1 MKIAVLGTGMVG
13 QALASKLV
21 ERGHDVRMGSRTA
34 DNAAATTWAEQAG
47 ERGTHGTFADAAAFG
62 EVVFLCTLGA
72 ASVEVVESVGAS
84 TWAGKVLV
92 DVSNPLDF
100 SEGMPPLLF
109 TERNESLGQRVQRAA
124 PGARVVK
131 ALNTVNCLLM
141 VDASRVPGEHDL
153 FICGD
158 DEGAKETVRT
168 IVSRDFGWTII
179 HDLGPLAMARTTE
192 MLLPLW
198 AQLYARLG
206 SPDFNF
212 HVQRR
217 A

>member
-1 MKIAVLGTGMVG
+1 MKIAVLGTGVVG
-13 QALASKLV
+13 QAIASKLI
-21 ERGHDVRMGSRTA
+21 ERGHEVRMGSRTA

-47 ERGTHGTFADAAAFG
+47 ERASHGTFADAADFG

-72 ASVEVVESVGAS
+72 ASVNVVESVGAAAWQS
-84 TWAGKVLV
+84 KVLV

-100 SEGMPPLLF
+100 SAGMPPLLF
-109 TERNESLGQRVQRAA
+109 TERDESLGQRVQRAA
-124 PGARVVK
+124 PSARVVK

-153 FICGD
+153 FVCGD
-158 DEGAKETVRT
+158 DEAAKELVKGILT
-168 IVSRDFGWTII
+168 RDFGWSIV

-198 AQLYARLG
+198 AQLYGQLG
-206 SPDFNF
+206 TPDFNF
-212 HVQRR
+212 HVRR
-217 A
+217 

>member
-13 QALASKLV
+13 RAIASKLI
-21 ERGHDVRMGSRTA
+21 ERGHEVRMGSRTA
-34 DNAAATTWAEQAG
+34 DNAAATTWAQQAG
-47 ERGTHGTFADAAAFG
+47 ERASHGTFADAADFG

-72 ASVEVVESVGAS
+72 ASVNVVESVGAAS
-84 TWAGKVLV
+84 WQGKVLV

-100 SEGMPPLLF
+100 SAGMPPLLF
-109 TERNESLGQRVQRAA
+109 TERDESLGQRVQRAA
-124 PGARVVK
+124 PSARVVK

-158 DEGAKETVRT
+158 DEAAKE
-168 IVSRDFGWTII
+168 IVKGILTRDFGWSIV

-198 AQLYARLG
+198 AQLYGQLG
-206 SPDFNF
+206 TPDFNF
-212 HVQRR
+212 HVQR
-217 A
+217 

>member
-13 QALASKLV
+13 RAIASKLI
-21 ERGHDVRMGSRTA
+21 ERGHEVRMGSRTA
-34 DNAAATTWAEQAG
+34 DNAAATTWAQQAG
-47 ERGTHGTFADAAAFG
+47 ERASHGTFADAADFG

-72 ASVEVVESVGAS
+72 ASVNVVESVGAAS
-84 TWAGKVLV
+84 WQGKVLV

-100 SEGMPPLLF
+100 SAGMPPLLF
-109 TERNESLGQRVQRAA
+109 TERDESLGQRVQRAA
-124 PGARVVK
+124 PSARVVK

-158 DEGAKETVRT
+158 DEAAKE
-168 IVSRDFGWTII
+168 IVKGILTRDFGWSIV
-179 HDLGPLAMARTTE
+179 HDLGPLAIARTTE

-198 AQLYARLG
+198 AQLYGQLG
-206 SPDFNF
+206 TPDFNF
-212 HVQRR
+212 HVQR
-217 A
+217 